1 MRDVAETKQ
10 RSSRQ
15 PVASDTTSVR
25 EAAERLGI
33 SYAMAYRMAG
43 EGALTV
49 TIGNGST
56 ASLPVLK
63 IGTRFKVS
71 RKALDGVIARLE
83 ATEAAS

>member
-1 MRDVAETKQ
+1 MRDVADTKQ

-49 TIGNGST
+49 TVGNGSV

-71 RKALDGVIARLE
+71 RKALDRLLAGLEGSEE
-83 ATEAAS
+83 AS